1 MEKFEDVFATND
13 PWASPTQQVFTVIGI
28 VFISYKI
35 FTFWRMIAS
44 LFILPGKSV
53 WIMLSHISVNQLTV
67 YSFRS
72 LAEKALGLS

>member
-1 MEKFEDVFATND
+1 MEKAEDVFATID

-28 VFISYKI
+28 VFVSYKI

-53 WIMLSHISVNQLTV
+53 RTL
-67 YSFRS
+67 R
-72 LAEKALGLS
+72 